1 MKSRTKQLT
10 LFSLFAALTAILS
23 QISIP
28 LPFTPVPINL
38 ATLSVL
44 LSGAILGKKGGAIS
58 QIVYAILGAVGLPV
72 YANFLSGIGI
82 LIGPTGGYII
92 GYIIAAFVVGIIV
105 EKSEKNLGTYLLS
118 MCLGI
123 IACYILGTAWFMYI
137 TNNNLISALTLC
149 VLPFIPGDI
158 IKIIFGAFIANR
170 LKKIRI

>member
-10 LFSLFAALTAILS
+10 LYSLFAALTAILS

-105 EKSEKNLGTYLLS
+105 EKSEKNLKSYLLS

>member
-1 MKSRTKQLT
+1 MKSKTKQLT
-10 LFSLFAALTAILS
+10 LCSLFATLTAILS

-44 LSGAILGKKGGAIS
+44 LAGAILGKKGGAIS
-58 QIVYAILGAVGLPV
+58 QIVYALLGAVGLPV

-105 EKSEKNLGTYLLS
+105 EKSEKNLKTYLLS

-123 IACYILGTAWFMYI
+123 IACYILGTAWFMYV

-158 IKIIFGAFIANR
+158 IKIIFGACIANR